1 MSILLNRKKI
11 NQTLLASVL
20 ILGGSYS
27 TIMTVSA
34 TPEKSSASPDVWL
47 TAPGNNMSRTYY
59 KVFVDVGHGG
69 KDPGAIKH
77 GVRESDLNLSIAK
90 KVESYLKQK
99 DINVALS
106 RKSDIYHTIDQRI
119 IASNKYGADAFISI
133 HNNAASSSSAHGIES
148 FYTPGS
154 SKAEAFTKEIQS
166 TLISYTKAHNR
177 GSHPEE
183 YWVIEDS
190 KIPAALLETGFMTN
204 PTELAKLKTSSY
216 QDTLA
221 RAIGDGIFDYLTE
234 SIDVKDSSVIS
245 EAYTSV
251 QGANIRSGDSTSH
264 HVIGK
269 LDFGVVVE
277 VLEVESDTG
286 WYKIKYGDSYGFTSP
301 SNINTSGVMAPAVSG
316 TKPSTPS
323 TPIQKPQTPST
334 KPETSTPTPEAPKV
348 IATGTVVNAPTLNVR
363 SGASTSHSKIGSL
376 KQGQKVEITKVM
388 SNGWYQIKFND
399 GVGYV
404 SNAYIKKDAASN
416 VIATGTVVNASTLN
430 VRSGASTSHSKIGS
444 LKQGQKVEI
453 TKVMSNGWYQ
463 IKFNGGV
470 GYVSNAYIK
479 KNAKQSSNQTTE
491 TFTSTK
497 TGTVVDAS
505 TLNVRSGASTSH
517 NKVGSLKEGQTVA
530 ILKTMDNGWYQIKF
544 KNTSAYVS
552 NEYIKTETLEVAP
565 ESSSNSS
572 STSITG
578 TVVNASIL
586 NVRSGAST
594 SHNKLGLLE
603 EGQTVEVLNTMDN
616 GWYQIK
622 FNNKTGYVSDEYIK
636 LPNTLGTVTNA
647 SILNVRSGDST
658 GHTKIGTLKEG
669 QKVEILKTMSNGW
682 YQIKYNNKIGYV
694 SSDYIKK

>member
-47 TAPGNNMSRTYY
+47 TAPNSNMSRTYY

-69 KDPGAIKH
+69 KDPGAIKN

-90 KVESYLKQK
+90 KVEAYLKQK

-106 RKSDIYHTIDQRI
+106 RKTDIYHTIDQRI

-133 HNNAASSSSAHGIES
+133 HNNAASSSSVHGIES

-154 SKAEAFTKEIQS
+154 SKAEAFIKEIHS

-177 GSHPEE
+177 GAHPEE
-183 YWVIEDS
+183 YWVIEDA

-204 PTELAKLKTSSY
+204 PAELAKLKTSSY

-245 EAYTSV
+245 EAYSSV

-301 SNINTSGVMAPAVSG
+301 SNINTSGVMAPAISG
-316 TKPSTPS
+316 TTPSTPS
-323 TPIQKPQTPST
+323 TPVQKPQTPST
-334 KPETSTPTPEAPKV
+334 KPETSTPEAPK
-348 IATGTVVNAPTLNVR
+348 
-363 SGASTSHSKIGSL
+363 
-376 KQGQKVEITKVM
+376 
-388 SNGWYQIKFND
+388 
-399 GVGYV
+399 
-404 SNAYIKKDAASN
+404 

-453 TKVMSNGWYQ
+453 TQVMSNGWYQ

-479 KNAKQSSNQTTE
+479 KDTPSNVIA
-491 TFTSTK
+491 
-497 TGTVVDAS
+497 TGTVVNAS

-517 NKVGSLKEGQTVA
+517 SKVGSLKEGQEVE

-544 KNTSAYVS
+544 NNKLAYVS
-552 NEYIKTETLEVAP
+552 NEYIKTETLEAAP
-565 ESSSNSS
+565 ENSSNSN

-578 TVVNASIL
+578 TVINASIL

-603 EGQTVEVLNTMDN
+603 EGQKVEILKQMDN
-616 GWYQIK
+616 GWYHIK
-622 FNNKTGYVSDEYIK
+622 FNNRTGYVAGEYIK
-636 LPNTLGTVTNA
+636 LPNALGTVINA

-694 SSDYIKK
+694 SSDYIKQ